1 MLDLG
6 WSELMVVAVIALI
19 VVGPKELPRVLRAVT
34 QAISKVKG
42 LAREFQSGLDEMARE
57 AELTDLKKSVQD
69 VSRGNLNQAL
79 EDTVDPTGDV
89 KKSLDEMKSTVED
102 NPMKGDPP
110 RGADP
115 TARPGESES
124 ELERKYKGIGGYF
137 DEAPAPVN
145 AADDAPKQAKSA
157 G

>member
-6 WSELMVVAVIALI
+6 WSELMLIAVIALI

-34 QAISKVKG
+34 QTIGKVKG

-69 VSRGNLNQAL
+69 VSRGNLDKAL
-79 EDTVDPTGDV
+79 EDTIDPTGDV
-89 KKSLDEMKSTVED
+89 KKSLDDMKSAVED
-102 NPMKGDPP
+102 NPLKGNPLVE
-110 RGADP
+110 GASTD
-115 TARPGESES
+115 RPGEGET
-124 ELERKYKGIGGYF
+124 ELARKYKGVGGYF
-137 DEAPAPVN
+137 DAAPEPAN